1 MNQASTTYL
10 PQRGRVGWS
19 SNYWSAYAQVYKY
32 QTLQDPDAPL
42 APPYDKVPEFYLRGA
57 RYDWGGFDVDWTST
71 AVRFR
76 RPLLGATRYG
86 PDGDR
91 LQSYPTVSYPIVR
104 PGWFIVPKAG
114 VNFTQYQTNWYRT
127 DWAYMPG
134 SSNYAR
140 NASRTVPIFS
150 LDAGLVFDRETTL
163 FGKSSIQT
171 LEPRLYYLR
180 VPYRDQS
187 RLPVYDTSLA
197 DFSFSQAFEEN
208 IYTGG
213 WDRIADANQLTA
225 ALTTRW
231 LDAGTGFERLS
242 LSAAQRIYFAD
253 QRSSCLEKR
262 RARMCV
268 RISWSR
274 PVLP

>member
-1 MNQASTTYL
+1 M
-10 PQRGRVGWS
+10 
-19 SNYWSAYAQVYKY
+19 
-32 QTLQDPDAPL
+32 
-42 APPYDKVPEFYLRGA
+42 RGA

-86 PDGDR
+86 GRRP
-91 LQSYPTVSYPIVR
+91 SAVYPTVSYPIVR

-208 IYTGG
+208 IHTGG

-242 LSAAQRIYFAD
+242 LSPRNASISRIK
-253 QRSSCLEKR
+253 RSSCLEKR

>member
-197 DFSFSQAFEEN
+197 DFSF
-208 IYTGG
+208 
-213 WDRIADANQLTA
+213 
-225 ALTTRW
+225 
-231 LDAGTGFERLS
+231 
-242 LSAAQRIYFAD
+242 
-253 QRSSCLEKR
+253 R
-262 RARMCV
+262 RPSK
-268 RISWSR
+268 RIST
-274 PVLP
+274 PVAGIGSPMRIS